1 MTVIADPLFSVDGKV
16 AIISGAGSGFGRTI
30 ALGLA
35 ERGASVGV
43 LDITQKA
50 AEETTALVTAAGGR
64 AITLVADTRD
74 AEAVEKSVQDVIAKF
89 GVPQI
94 VVASAGIGRRSPAI
108 EMTSQTWQDVIDV
121 NLNGAWNLAQATG
134 RAMITTNTQGSIIF
148 ISSIAGLVGLP
159 NGNANYSASKG
170 AVHALMRTLAIEWA
184 TKGVR
189 VNAIAPTHF
198 RTPLIVASIK
208 ENPEGEAFFKA
219 NIPMGRMGEPEEIVG
234 SIIYLASQASSMV
247 TGTVLVVD
255 GGHTAR

>member
-1 MTVIADPLFSVDGKV
+1 MTVVADPLFSVDGKV

-50 AEETTALVTAAGGR
+50 AEETTALITAAGGR

-108 EMTSQTWQDVIDV
+108 EMTSQTWQ
-121 NLNGAWNLAQATG
+121 LACLAQADLKT
-134 RAMITTNTQGSIIF
+134 
-148 ISSIAGLVGLP
+148 VP
-159 NGNANYSASKG
+159 E
-170 AVHALMRTLAIEWA
+170 TL
-184 TKGVR
+184 
-189 VNAIAPTHF
+189 F
-198 RTPLIVASIK
+198 
-208 ENPEGEAFFKA
+208 
-219 NIPMGRMGEPEEIVG
+219 
-234 SIIYLASQASSMV
+234 
-247 TGTVLVVD
+247 
-255 GGHTAR
+255 